1 MRSLELIYKAID
13 EINAQNPDA
22 PPVSKSPDTLL
33 LDAKG
38 GVDSLTLVN
47 LVVAIEQVV
56 FDETGKSIALA
67 DESIFTSA
75 ENPFQSVGSL
85 ASYLDN
91 LTAAA

>member
-1 MRSLELIYKAID
+1 MRSLELIYKAVD

-47 LVVAIEQVV
+47 LVVAIEQIV
-56 FDETGKSIALA
+56 FDETGKSITLA
-67 DESIFTSA
+67 DESIFSSA
-75 ENPFQSVGSL
+75 DNPFQSVGSL
-85 ASYLDN
+85 AAYLDN
-91 LTAAA
+91 ISAVA